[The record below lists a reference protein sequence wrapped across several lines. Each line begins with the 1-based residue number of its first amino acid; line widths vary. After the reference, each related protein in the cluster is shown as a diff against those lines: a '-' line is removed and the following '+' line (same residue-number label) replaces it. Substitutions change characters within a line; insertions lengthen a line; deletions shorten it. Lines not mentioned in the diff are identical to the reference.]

1 MANGIFLVTLLF
13 AVELLFRAECQSY
26 KTMGS
31 KPQPSMFDAQVDG
44 SKSSL
49 HIFKETAEPLLS
61 HPDVV
66 KGDRVS
72 PSTSHDVIFVVQQ
85 KNMDV
90 LERTLH
96 EVSDP
101 SNAKYGNHMTRQEV
115 DDLTLD
121 PESREEVIS
130 YLKAAG
136 VTVIP
141 DALAGECILAR
152 AEISLWERILKT
164 EFYTYSLTSAAD
176 TFVRADEYS
185 IPVGLGND
193 VESVLNTVQFPHAV
207 VSRPQTRRIGM
218 NAPGVPG
225 HSRFSEMAKSDYW
238 EGYMSPQLI
247 NDIYSIYDNSGH
259 PRATQAAFEGWN
271 NYFAP
276 EDLASFQKL
285 FNLPIIPANKTI
297 GDHTV
302 TAQWCLENGIEP
314 CAESNLD
321 MMYMIA
327 MANTPTYFY
336 WSPFPTFGQWLQFLV
351 NNKSLPPLVISI
363 SYGSEEKNIGASEQK
378 LFLDNAIKLGAMGVT
393 ILSASGDDGV
403 SPAQTRL
410 DAKFCSYMPIW
421 PTTCP
426 YVLSVGATQ
435 VKIEFH
441 SGRVICISSYLSSFL
456 LSLKLAEAQYL
467 ILIEL
472 ILLTLLI

>member
-1 MANGIFLVTLLF
+1 MANGILCVALIF
-13 AVELLFRAECQSY
+13 AAELLFHCESQSY
-26 KTMGS
+26 KSMGS

-44 SKSSL
+44 SKSSM
-49 HIFKETAEPLLS
+49 HIFKESAEPLLS

-72 PSTSHDVIFVVQQ
+72 QSTSHDVIFVVQQ

-96 EVSDP
+96 ELSDP
-101 SNAKYGNHMTRQEV
+101 TSAKYGNHMTRQEV
-115 DDLTLD
+115 DDLTLN

-141 DALAGECILAR
+141 DALSGECILAR

-176 TFVRADEYS
+176 TFIRADEYS
-185 IPVGLGND
+185 IPVGLSKD

-207 VSRPQTRRIGM
+207 VSRPQPKRIGSI
-218 NAPGVPG
+218 GTPG
-225 HSRFSEMAKSDYW
+225 HSRFSEMAKSNYW

-247 NDIYSIYDNSGH
+247 NDIYSIYDNTGH

-276 EDLASFQKL
+276 QDLAAFQKL
-285 FNLPIIPANKTI
+285 FNLPVVPANKTI

-302 TAQWCLENGIEP
+302 TAQWCVENGLEP

-351 NNKSLPPLVISI
+351 NNKSPPPLVISI

-393 ILSASGDDGV
+393 IFAASGDDGV
-403 SPAQTRL
+403 APSITRL
-410 DAKFCSYMPIW
+410 DGKFCSYMPIW

-441 SGRVICISSYLSSFL
+441 YVWLNCISSHLSTFL
-456 LSLKLAEAQYL
+456 LSLQLFEAQYL
-467 ILIEL
+467 ILFD
-472 ILLTLLI
+472 